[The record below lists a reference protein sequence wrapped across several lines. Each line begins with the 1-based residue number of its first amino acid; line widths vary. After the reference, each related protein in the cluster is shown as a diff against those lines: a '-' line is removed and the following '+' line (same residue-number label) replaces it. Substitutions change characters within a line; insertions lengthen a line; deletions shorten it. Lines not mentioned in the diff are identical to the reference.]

1 MSQRLLGG
9 VDQATLRQSLSRHG
23 NEATVYLQD
32 SELWRTGDTL
42 RRLESLQLDIV
53 STDVQVSVCV
63 CVCVCVG
70 EERRRGRRVR

>member
-42 RRLESLQLDIV
+42 TRLESLQLDIV
-53 STDVQVSVCV
+53 STDVQVCVCV

-70 EERRRGRRVR
+70 EE